1 MYNDVVFHVR
11 FRYQLAM
18 FDVYILI
25 GLSRLLVTHIAYE
38 IAIYKITTGNWLDVG
53 KRSLM
58 QRCSET
64 LFKTV
69 IIVIPMVVE
78 KVKTLGIA
86 EKF

>member
-1 MYNDVVFHVR
+1 MYNDVVFDDR

-53 KRSLM
+53 NDLSCSAVVKRYL
-58 QRCSET
+58 RR
-64 LFKTV
+64 
-69 IIVIPMVVE
+69 
-78 KVKTLGIA
+78 
-86 EKF
+86 